1 MSRKL
6 VSAVTGTW
14 QRHDL
19 LMEAIDNLRAQTYR
33 PLEHV
38 IVSDG
43 PDPELRDLL
52 YESNDIEIA
61 CEGERAVPIVFAE
74 LGRNWS
80 TFLTASFSAAPFMT
94 AQLMA
99 RGDYQVW
106 MADDE
111 RWLDPDAIAKMVA
124 ALEEYDCDF
133 VYGQQRMWWPDRP
146 EQTCIIGTNPP
157 QNGTITNALYRA
169 DAIDKGMLFRPHV
182 GTGTDW
188 DAISRTMDWPGR
200 PRTRWAFVRE
210 VLLSHRVDH

>member
-1 MSRKL
+1 VTRKL
-6 VSAVTGTW
+6 VSAITGTW
-14 QRHDL
+14 ERHGL

-38 IVSDG
+38 VVSDG
-43 PDPELRDLL
+43 SDPELREMIDR
-52 YESNDIEIA
+52 
-61 CEGERAVPIVFAE
+61 EREATDVPIVFAE

-80 TFLTASFSAAPFMT
+80 TFLTNSFSAAPFMT

-99 RGDYQVW
+99 RGDYQVFF
-106 MADDE
+106 ADDE
-111 RWLDPDAIAKMVA
+111 RWLDPAAITKLVDV
-124 ALEEYDCDF
+124 LEEYDCDF
-133 VYGQQRMWWPDRP
+133 AYSQQRMWWADRP
-146 EQTCIIGTNPP
+146 EQTTVIGTNPP

>member
-1 MSRKL
+1 MTRKL

-43 PDPELRDLL
+43 GDPELRAKIDAIRQDD
-52 YESNDIEIA
+52 DI
-61 CEGERAVPIVFAE
+61 PIVFAE

-80 TFLTASFSAAPFMT
+80 TFLTNSFSAAPFMT

-99 RGDYQVW
+99 HGDLQVW

-111 RWLDPDAIAKMVA
+111 RWLDPDAITKLVDI
-124 ALEEYDCDF
+124 LEEYDCDF
-133 VYGQQRMWWPDRP
+133 SYSQQRMWWADQP
-146 EQTCIIGTNPP
+146 EKTCLIGTNPP

-169 DAIDKGMLFRPHV
+169 DALDKGMLFRPHV

-188 DAISRTMDWPGR
+188 DAISRTMNHPGK
-200 PRTRWAFVRE
+200 PRTRWAFLRE
-210 VLLSHRVDH
+210 PLLEHRVDH